1 MSDRRKKLEALA
13 NKRKNEDLEKEL
25 GIPKKT
31 SKSSSVSSRKAN
43 AALEKQARLQ
53 ELEYERQER
62 ELIKKG
68 KNLDTYDDD
77 DGFVVNSDEE
87 EEEVIS
93 SEEEEEEE
101 FTESDSESGSDRKRK
116 RKSSKKGKGSS
127 SKGKKAKKAKK
138 SHHTSDSDSDSEDD
152 SLDNELDYLDTKNII
167 TGGRRTR
174 GKRVDYSQFGPDGS
188 DED

>member
-1 MSDRRKKLEALA
+1 ISKKA
-13 NKRKNEDLEKEL
+13 
-25 GIPKKT
+25 
-31 SKSSSVSSRKAN
+31 SKPSGASARKAN

-101 FTESDSESGSDRKRK
+101 FTESDSDSSYDKKRK

-127 SKGKKAKKAKK
+127 SKGKKAKRAKK
-138 SHHTSDSDSDSEDD
+138 NNSSDSENEEDE
-152 SLDNELDYLDTKNII
+152 SLENELDFLDTKNII
-167 TGGRRTR
+167 SGGRRTR
-174 GKRVDYSQFGPDGS
+174 GKKVDYSQFGPDGS

>member
-31 SKSSSVSSRKAN
+31 SKSSSISSRKAN
-43 AALEKQARLQ
+43 AAAEKQARLQ

-87 EEEVIS
+87 EEVIS

-101 FTESDSESGSDRKRK
+101 EFSDSESDSSYDRKRK

-138 SHHTSDSDSDSEDD
+138 NHSSDSEEEEED
-152 SLDNELDYLDTKNII
+152 SL
-167 TGGRRTR
+167 
-174 GKRVDYSQFGPDGS
+174 
-188 DED
+188 